1 MEITTEMIKELRAAT
16 GAGIL
21 DCRKALTEANGDYQ
35 KAVDWL
41 REKGM
46 ATAAKRADREASQGI
61 VELYSHGGG
70 RVGVMVEVNCET
82 DFVARSDKFR
92 ELAHEIALQIAASAP
107 RYLKAEEIP
116 ADVLEHE
123 AEIARARAKEEGKPE
138 NMIAKIVEGQI
149 NKFQKDV
156 VLIKQPFVMNPDV
169 TIEQLVADTGKE
181 LGAPGLHLAGFVRL
195 ALGEGVEKVEGPDF
209 ATEVAQMTGG
219 Q

>member
-21 DCRKALTEANGDYQ
+21 DCRKALTEADGNFER
-35 KAVDWL
+35 AVDWL

-92 ELAHEIALQIAASAP
+92 ELAHELALQIAASAP
-107 RYLKAEEIP
+107 RYLKVEDIP
-116 ADVLEHE
+116 ANVMEHE
-123 AEIARARAKEEGKPE
+123 EEIARARAKEEGKPE
-138 NMIAKIVEGQI
+138 NVTEKIIQGRLEKFKDEVILARQPYIRDESITVEKLILQAVAAIGE
-149 NKFQKDV
+149 NVVVRRFQRW
-156 VLIKQPFVMNPDV
+156 
-169 TIEQLVADTGKE
+169 E
-181 LGAPGLHLAGFVRL
+181 
-195 ALGEGVEKVEGPDF
+195 LGEGLNN
-209 ATEVAQMTGG
+209 
-219 Q
+219 